1 MSFVLDASATL
12 AWYFE
17 DERTVD
23 SEAVLDQVAASG
35 ALVPLIWRY
44 EVANGLLVAVR
55 RGRIA
60 ADYRDASLA
69 DLDRFPITIDRGGV
83 DGVAWAATLSL
94 ADRLGLTVY
103 DAAYVELARRR
114 GLLLATRDR
123 AMRGAARSLAIGLLG

>member
-1 MSFVLDASATL
+1 MSFVLDASVTL

-17 DERTVD
+17 EERTAD
-23 SEAVLDQVAASG
+23 SEVLLDRVAISG

-69 DLDRFPITIDRGGV
+69 DLDRFPITIDRTGI
-83 DGVAWAATLSL
+83 DGVAWAATLSV
-94 ADRLGLTVY
+94 ADRWALTVY
-103 DAAYVELARRR
+103 DAAYVELAQRREMP
-114 GLLLATRDR
+114 LATRDR
-123 AMRGAARSLAIGLLG
+123 AMRIAAQSLSIELLG